1 LVYGIYL
8 FQCFK
13 IKPIIEE
20 LNTIIIALCDQN
32 YVLNEENIML
42 GIYLYNKHNI
52 TEIHVYK
59 LNKTVLSSPQSVL
72 GTNYTSLSLFLVF
85 ERLFIVCFT
94 YLYISYKGCSRHD
107 TAEQL
112 FP

>member
-1 LVYGIYL
+1 MQYYFLFPKLVYGIYL

-42 GIYLYNKHNI
+42 GVIF
-52 TEIHVYK
+52 V
-59 LNKTVLSSPQSVL
+59 
-72 GTNYTSLSLFLVF
+72 
-85 ERLFIVCFT
+85 
-94 YLYISYKGCSRHD
+94 
-107 TAEQL
+107 
-112 FP
+112 